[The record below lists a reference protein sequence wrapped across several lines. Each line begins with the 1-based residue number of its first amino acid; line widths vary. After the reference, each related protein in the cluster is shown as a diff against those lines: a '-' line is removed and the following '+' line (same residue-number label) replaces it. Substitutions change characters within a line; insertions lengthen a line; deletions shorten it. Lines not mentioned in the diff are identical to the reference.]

1 MKRIFLIFI
10 FFTIIPACSESDSD
24 KEQGTV
30 FDAQTDA
37 MEKAK
42 EVEKQMEDAAEKQFD
57 AIREQTE

>member
-1 MKRIFLIFI
+1 MKRLFLVFLL
-10 FFTIIPACSESDSD
+10 FGIIPACSESDSN

-30 FDAQTDA
+30 FDTQTDA